1 MCVGKIPPL
10 VGLVPPWDQMYKC
23 YKMSVWEKIPPLV
36 DWSHCGTKC
45 HKMSL
50 WEKIPSLLALFMPLC
65 CPAGAARLALPPQQ
79 PRYLGKVAETV
90 ETPAISLELTISAT
104 ALWAAL
110 PQQRP
115 RKFRLR
121 LQYQHIA
128 LSSVPPRGTQ
138 HIQAPI
144 PLAQASVR
152 SPLTLQKERTRNLQ
166 VPMVAAS
173 TAAHLSSGSR

>member
-1 MCVGKIPPL
+1 
-10 VGLVPPWDQMYKC
+10 
-23 YKMSVWEKIPPLV
+23 
-36 DWSHCGTKC
+36 
-45 HKMSL
+45 MSL
-50 WEKIPSLLALFMPLC
+50 WEKIPPLLALFMPLC

-79 PRYLGKVAETV
+79 PRYLGEFAETV
-90 ETPAISLELTISAT
+90 ETPAISLELPISAT
-104 ALWAAL
+104 TLWAAL

-115 RKFRLR
+115 GDFRLR
-121 LQYQHIA
+121 PQYQHIA

-166 VPMVAAS
+166 VPMGLAAS

>member
-1 MCVGKIPPL
+1 
-10 VGLVPPWDQMYKC
+10 
-23 YKMSVWEKIPPLV
+23 
-36 DWSHCGTKC
+36 
-45 HKMSL
+45 MSL
-50 WEKIPSLLALFMPLC
+50 WEKIPPLLALFMPLC
-65 CPAGAARLALPPQQ
+65 CPAGAGAGAARLALPPQQ
-79 PRYLGKVAETV
+79 PRYLGEFAETV
-90 ETPAISLELTISAT
+90 ETSAISLELPISAT
-104 ALWAAL
+104 TFWAAL

-115 RKFRLR
+115 RDFRLR
-121 LQYQHIA
+121 PQYLHIA

-166 VPMVAAS
+166 VPMGLAAS